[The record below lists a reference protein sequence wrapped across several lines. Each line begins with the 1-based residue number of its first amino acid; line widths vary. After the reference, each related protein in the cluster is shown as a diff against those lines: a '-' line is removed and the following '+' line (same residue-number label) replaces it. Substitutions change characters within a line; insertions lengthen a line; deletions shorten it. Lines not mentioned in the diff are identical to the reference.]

1 VSTKT
6 DRFHNKGK
14 AQEIGDWKTFKYAQ
28 KNQHRPYTDV
38 LLVTYLPTDFFV
50 SVAKSVSHW
59 FLIISIQFLTHI
71 AFITEQHVAI

>member
-1 VSTKT
+1 MIEKLL
-6 DRFHNKGK
+6 NMP
-14 AQEIGDWKTFKYAQ
+14 
-28 KNQHRPYTDV
+28 KNQRRPYTDV

-71 AFITEQHVAI
+71 AYNRATCRNLTAKKELVSEFGLKH